1 MPLNQNLKIKLHGHP
16 HRGTQPPF
24 EFLPEDRTYFPMILY
39 HSTRAIHNLGNDIP
53 PISLS
58 GHGVKEF
65 CILIPKLHN
74 SLSESLLPVLI
85 LHSQKKSDVLLD
97 NISKF

>member
-1 MPLNQNLKIKLHGHP
+1 MMPLKQI
-16 HRGTQPPF
+16 
-24 EFLPEDRTYFPMILY
+24 EFLPEDRTHFPVVLN

-65 CILIPKLHN
+65 CILTPKLHN

-85 LHSQKKSDVLLD
+85 LHSQKK
-97 NISKF
+97 I

>member
-1 MPLNQNLKIKLHGHP
+1 MPLNQILKIKLHGHP

-24 EFLPEDRTYFPMILY
+24 EFLPEDRTYFPMILN
-39 HSTRAIHNLGNDIP
+39 HSTGAIHNLGNDIP

-65 CILIPKLHN
+65 FILIPKLHN

-85 LHSQKKSDVLLD
+85 LHSQKKSDVFLD
-97 NISKF
+97 NIYKF